1 MAAPTVDSRLKR
13 RCIVMSNDSALV
25 DQLRSCLPEDW
36 TLVATTDLAE
46 VGAFD
51 DVLQFRFILL
61 DLDNPEMLDPVDV
74 LRQVRGDMM
83 LNIPVFCFG
92 GTRELRDQARL
103 ARADRFFERAEV
115 ADRLV
120 VFCAQFG
127 W

>member
-25 DQLRSCLPEDW
+25 DQLRSRLPEDW
-36 TLVATTDLAE
+36 TLIATTDLAE

-61 DLDNPEMLDPVDV
+61 DLDHPEMLDPVDV
-74 LRQVRGDMM
+74 LRRVRGDMM

-120 VFCAQFG
+120 VFCEQFG

>member
-25 DQLRSCLPEDW
+25 DQLRSRLPEDW

-51 DVLQFRFILL
+51 DVLQFRFMLL
-61 DLDNPEMLDPVDV
+61 DLDNPELLDPVDV

-103 ARADRFFERAEV
+103 ARADRFFERVEV

-120 VFCAQFG
+120 VFCEQFG

>member
-25 DQLRSCLPEDW
+25 DQLRSRLPEDW
-36 TLVATTDLAE
+36 TLIATTDLAE

-61 DLDNPEMLDPVDV
+61 DLDHPEMLDPVDV
-74 LRQVRGDMM
+74 LRRVRGDMM

>member
-25 DQLRSCLPEDW
+25 DQLRSRLPEDW

-120 VFCAQFG
+120 VFCEQFG

>member
-13 RCIVMSNDSALV
+13 RCIVMSTDDTLV
-25 DQLRSCLPEDW
+25 DRLRSRLPEDW

-51 DVLQFRFILL
+51 DVLQFRFMLL
-61 DLDNPEMLDPVDV
+61 DLDNPELLDPVDV

-103 ARADRFFERAEV
+103 ARADRFFERVEV

-120 VFCAQFG
+120 VFCEQFG

>member
-13 RCIVMSNDSALV
+13 RCIVMSTDGTLV
-25 DQLRSCLPEDW
+25 DRLRSRLPEDW

-51 DVLQFRFILL
+51 DVLQFRFMLL
-61 DLDNPEMLDPVDV
+61 DLDNPELLDPVDV

-103 ARADRFFERAEV
+103 ARADRFFERVEV

-120 VFCAQFG
+120 VFCEQFG